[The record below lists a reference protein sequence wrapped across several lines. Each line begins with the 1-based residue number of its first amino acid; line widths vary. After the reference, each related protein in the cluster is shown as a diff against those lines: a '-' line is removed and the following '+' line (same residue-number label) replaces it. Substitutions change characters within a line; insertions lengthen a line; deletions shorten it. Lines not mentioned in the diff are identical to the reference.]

1 MNKTTKTIL
10 WLVVAIIV
18 IVGIW
23 YGLSK
28 KPTVPTTKEP
38 IKIGFIGP
46 LSGDAASYGIP
57 IKNAIALAV
66 EEINNTGGINGRKI
80 EIIYEDG
87 KCNGKDAVNAAQKL
101 INIDKVKIILGGMCS
116 GELLAIAPITEP
128 AKVLLLSPS
137 ASSPDITHA
146 GDFIFR
152 NNPSDADGGKALA
165 KLVREKYTKAA
176 IISENTDYAQA
187 LARVFVEH
195 FRSLGGEVVAQENF
209 DPGVKDFRT
218 ILTKIKASNPE
229 ALVINP
235 QTEIAGGLIVK
246 QAKELGITA
255 SLYGNTALAGT
266 KAIETAGK
274 YAEGM
279 LVIDAPGLSESNPK
293 AVKFLADYKARYGTT
308 TLEFYLGAAYDAV
321 YILADGISKYG
332 TDTEKLKDYLYS
344 LKNYNG
350 VIGTYGFDE
359 NGDLMGIEYTVK
371 QIKNGKAVEL
381 K

>member
-1 MNKTTKTIL
+1 MDKTTKTIL
-10 WLVVAIIV
+10 WIIVAII
-18 IVGIW
+18 ILIGIW
-23 YGLSK
+23 YGASR
-28 KPTVPTTKEP
+28 KPTAPTTKEP

-66 EEINNTGGINGRKI
+66 EEINNAGGINGRKI
-80 EIIYEDG
+80 EVIYEDG
-87 KCNGKDAVNAAQKL
+87 KCSGKDAVNAAQKL
-101 INIDKVKIILGGMCS
+101 INIDKVNIILGGMCS

-246 QAKELGITA
+246 QAREIGITIP
-255 SLYGNTALAGT
+255 LYGTVALAGT
-266 KAIETAGK
+266 KAIETAGE

-279 LVIDAPGLSESNPK
+279 LVIDAPGLSENNPK

-332 TDTEKLKDYLYS
+332 TDSEKLKNYLYS

-359 NGDLMGIEYTVK
+359 NGDLIGIEYKVK

>member
-1 MNKTTKTIL
+1 MNKTTQIIIG
-10 WLVVAIIV
+10 IIV
-18 IVGIW
+18 AVIILAGIW
-23 YGLSK
+23 YGVSK
-28 KPTVPTTKEP
+28 KPTAPTTKEP

-66 EEINNTGGINGRKI
+66 EEINNAGGINGRKI

-101 INIDKVKIILGGMCS
+101 INIDKVNIILGGMCS

-246 QAKELGITA
+246 QAREIGITIP
-255 SLYGNTALAGT
+255 LYGTVALAGT
-266 KAIETAGK
+266 KYDFCLSYSSFNFNWYLFDFSDFASAFGWVYWAFEFGAYCFLCYWCLYFGFIGFK
-274 YAEGM
+274 WISF
-279 LVIDAPGLSESNPK
+279 LVLFSFCRNFSND
-293 AVKFLADYKARYGTT
+293 FWIFTFSSYK
-308 TLEFYLGAAYDAV
+308 
-321 YILADGISKYG
+321 
-332 TDTEKLKDYLYS
+332 
-344 LKNYNG
+344 
-350 VIGTYGFDE
+350 
-359 NGDLMGIEYTVK
+359 
-371 QIKNGKAVEL
+371 
-381 K
+381 

>member
-1 MNKTTKTIL
+1 MNKTTQIIIGII
-10 WLVVAIIV
+10 VAIIV
-18 IVGIW
+18 LAGIW
-23 YGLSK
+23 YVVSR
-28 KPTVPTTKEP
+28 KPTAPTTKEP

-57 IKNAIALAV
+57 IKNAIDLAV

-101 INIDKVKIILGGMCS
+101 INIDKVNIILGGMCS

-137 ASSPDITHA
+137 ASSPDISNA

-152 NNPSDADGGKALA
+152 NNPSDADGGKTLA

-218 ILTKIKASNPE
+218 ILTKIKSSNPE
-229 ALVINP
+229 AIVVNP
-235 QTEIAGGLIVK
+235 QTEVAGGLIVK
-246 QAKELGITA
+246 QAREMGITIP
-255 SLYGNTALAGT
+255 LYGNTALAGT

-293 AVKFLADYKARYGTT
+293 AVKFLADYKAKYGTT

-332 TDTEKLKDYLYS
+332 TDTEKLKNYLYS

-359 NGDLMGIEYTVK
+359 NGDLIGIEYKVK